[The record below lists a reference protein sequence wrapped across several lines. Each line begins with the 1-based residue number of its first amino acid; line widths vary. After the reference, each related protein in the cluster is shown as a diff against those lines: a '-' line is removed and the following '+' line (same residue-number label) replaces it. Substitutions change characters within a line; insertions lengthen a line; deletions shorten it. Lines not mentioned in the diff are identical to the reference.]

1 MDISVDHT
9 RSKAGGHPTTPIAIV
24 KVGGYIEF
32 STSDEM
38 DKVLDGLV
46 TGGHFNIIVDLR
58 DVDYISSRGWT
69 IFLSKIKAI
78 RDNHGDL
85 KLANMNE
92 NVYEVYKVLEF
103 FWILRVYDSLK
114 EAVADFDDK
123 VPPMPQ

>member
-9 RSKAGGHPTTPIAIV
+9 SGTDAGHPTTPIAIV
-24 KVGGYIEF
+24 TVGGYIEF
-32 STSDEM
+32 STSDEI
-38 DKVLDGLV
+38 DKVLDGLIK
-46 TGGHFNIIVDLR
+46 GGHYNIIVDLK

-69 IFLSKIKAI
+69 IFLGKIKAI
-78 RDNHGDL
+78 RDNQGDL

-103 FWILRVYDSLK
+103 FWIMRVYDSIE
-114 EAVADFDDK
+114 EAVTDFDDN